1 MADWTGVRAMVK
13 AGDLAEARRV
23 IEHWRAG
30 VLKLHLGGE
39 DVSEFESDLRRA
51 EWFLR
56 DIGRREWRR
65 GYMREYM
72 RKWRA
77 KERRDG

>member
-1 MADWTGVRAMVK
+1 MADWTGVRALISG
-13 AGDLAEARRV
+13 GDLAEARRV

-30 VLKLHLGGE
+30 VLNLHLKGE

-51 EWFLR
+51 EWFLG

-65 GYMREYM
+65 GYMRAYM
-72 RKWRA
+72 RRRRA
-77 KERRDG
+77 KGRGDG

>member
-1 MADWTGVRAMVK
+1 MADWTGVRAMIA
-13 AGDLAEARRV
+13 AGDLVEARRV
-23 IEHWRAG
+23 VEHWRAG
-30 VLKLHLGGE
+30 VLKLRSGGE
-39 DVSEFESDLRRA
+39 DVSEFEFDLRRA

-65 GYMREYM
+65 GYMRDYM
-72 RKWRA
+72 RRRRA